1 MDYKDL
7 RSIQETYN
15 AMYSEEVVDEGKYSS
30 GSVTYVKGTAPVRA
44 TYGGKTETFPKE
56 TYKKKGMV
64 RTAEEVEEVAEEGL
78 AGMIDKATKAGQA
91 GLERM
96 GVKINR
102 APKPTARPSVR
113 TQDTMRQN
121 KTSMEEVDVFDIV
134 KGHLIDDHNL
144 SEDVA
149 LHLMTILDEE
159 IKADIL
165 EYTAQMRADAAPKG
179 ATMKITADGKEPVGD
194 RILRGIKDRVGGF
207 LRNLNPKALKS
218 KTNEAYVVT
227 AADKAGNTPAYQN
240 YLKGMKNKKTGESLY
255 KAAPHLKGV

>member
-1 MDYKDL
+1 MDYEDL

-102 APKPTARPSVR
+102 APKPTARPSA
-113 TQDTMRQN
+113 TTSNTMRQN

-134 KGHLIDDHNL
+134 KGHLIDEGATESEAIKAML
-144 SEDVA
+144 S
-149 LHLMTILDEE
+149 MTEEE
-159 IKADIL
+159 INAIV
-165 EYTAQMRADAAPKG
+165 EGAP
-179 ATMKITADGKEPVGD
+179 
-194 RILRGIKDRVGGF
+194 
-207 LRNLNPKALKS
+207 
-218 KTNEAYVVT
+218 YVVT

-240 YLKGMKNKKTGESLY
+240 YLKGMKNKKTGEPLY

>member
-7 RSIQETYN
+7 RSIQEAYN
-15 AMYSEEVVDEGKYSS
+15 AIHSEEVVSEGKYSS

-64 RTAEEVEEVAEEGL
+64 RTAEEVEEVVEEGL
-78 AGMIDKATKAGQA
+78 AGMVDKATKAAQG

-102 APKPTARPSVR
+102 APKPTARPSA
-113 TQDTMRQN
+113 TTSNTMRQN

-134 KGHLIDDHNL
+134 KGHLIDEGATEEEALKAML
-144 SEDVA
+144 S
-149 LHLMTILDEE
+149 MTEEE
-159 IKADIL
+159 INA
-165 EYTAQMRADAAPKG
+165 
-179 ATMKITADGKEPVGD
+179 V
-194 RILRGIKDRVGGF
+194 V
-207 LRNLNPKALKS
+207 
-218 KTNEAYVVT
+218 EAYTVT
-227 AADKAGNTPAYQN
+227 NADKKGNTPAYQN
-240 YLKGMKNKKTGESLY
+240 YMKGMKNKKTGEPMY

>member
-102 APKPTARPSVR
+102 APKPTARPSA
-113 TQDTMRQN
+113 TTSNTMRQN

-134 KGHLIDDHNL
+134 KGHLIDEGATESEAIKAML
-144 SEDVA
+144 S
-149 LHLMTILDEE
+149 MTEEE
-159 IKADIL
+159 INAIV
-165 EYTAQMRADAAPKG
+165 EGAP
-179 ATMKITADGKEPVGD
+179 
-194 RILRGIKDRVGGF
+194 
-207 LRNLNPKALKS
+207 
-218 KTNEAYVVT
+218 YVVT

-240 YLKGMKNKKTGESLY
+240 YLKGMKNKKTGEPLY

>member
-102 APKPTARPSVR
+102 APKPTARPSA
-113 TQDTMRQN
+113 TTSNTMRQN

-134 KGHLIDDHNL
+134 KGHLIDEGATESEAIKAML
-144 SEDVA
+144 S
-149 LHLMTILDEE
+149 MTEEE
-159 IKADIL
+159 INAIV
-165 EYTAQMRADAAPKG
+165 EGAP
-179 ATMKITADGKEPVGD
+179 
-194 RILRGIKDRVGGF
+194 
-207 LRNLNPKALKS
+207 
-218 KTNEAYVVT
+218 YVVT
-227 AADKAGNTPAYQN
+227 NADKAGNTKAYQG
-240 YLKGMKNKKTGESLY
+240 LKAGKKNAVTGKPMY
-255 KAAPHLKGV
+255 VAAPHLKGV